1 MELQLK
7 NIGMIKEAN
16 IKIDGLTV
24 IAGENDTGKSTV
36 GKALYLMLKSREVG
50 FTKEIRNDDTK
61 KDSMVLNS
69 DYLMSKLFKQ
79 SHLYVEG
86 YLSLKT
92 KNGNYFNR
100 RDDKFR
106 YSGIGQEYKGGVNS
120 KERDII
126 FIESPLVWNFTD
138 FFRDIAQVE
147 SQFELKLD
155 YPYLMKDLNFKLH
168 IKSAS
173 SGLDIKKKMTDLMGG
188 EFKKDEMGR
197 YYFDKQGQRVELVNT
212 ATGIKTFGIFQV
224 LSQNNYLNKNMVLIL
239 DEPEVH
245 LHPKWQ
251 LEMAKI
257 IVELVKNGVKV
268 LVNSHSPYMIEAL
281 QRHSELEKVNS
292 DFYLAE
298 KGYIKKENDSNS
310 ETLAKIFE
318 KLSEPFDVFEE
329 MESQKMENFI
339 NG

>member
-16 IKIDGLTV
+16 VKIDGLTV

-36 GKALYLMLKSREVG
+36 GKALFLAHSAMPLNKNELDSDIGLQLYSASAVIIKYNIFATGSFIESTNIKIVDKTKYSTFGVNNFTDGEL
-50 FTKEIRNDDTK
+50 TKEDIK
-61 KDSMVLNS
+61 IKS
-69 DYLMSKLFKQ
+69 
-79 SHLYVEG
+79 
-86 YLSLKT
+86 
-92 KNGNYFNR
+92 
-100 RDDKFR
+100 
-106 YSGIGQEYKGGVNS
+106 
-120 KERDII
+120 II
-126 FIESPLVWNFTD
+126 FIETPLVWNFTD

-147 SQFELKLD
+147 SQMNIKLD

-173 SGLDIKKKMTDLMGG
+173 EGLDIRKQMTDLMGG

-197 YYFDKQGQRVELVNT
+197 YYFDKQGQRIELVNT

-224 LSQNNYLNKNMVLIL
+224 LSQNHWLNENTVLIL

-251 LEMAKI
+251 LEMAKV

-268 LVNSHSPYMIEAL
+268 VVNSHSPYMIEAL
-281 QRHSELEKVNS
+281 QRYSEKEEVTA

-298 KGYIKKENDSNS
+298 DGYIHKIEDSNS
-310 ETLAKIFE
+310 QTLAKIFE
-318 KLSEPFDVFEE
+318 KLSEPFDVFEA
-329 MESQKMENFI
+329 MESESMERLI